1 MKNVFL
7 AVLFVFIVSCKNDA
21 SKAVNMDMD
30 KPSYAASEEATE
42 APVEAVEASTEAVSA
57 VMITPLESPK
67 PIEAKIIRT
76 SNLRFETANL
86 SETYTNIRKAVAQYK
101 GTIQNDES
109 GKNYNASYR
118 NIIIR
123 IPNDVFMPFLDE
135 ISKGVNHF
143 DRKEVSSQDIT
154 EEYIDVEARMNAKK
168 NLEKRYLQLLTKAM
182 KVSEIIEIEKQLAA
196 VREEIEAKEGQLRY
210 MKNKISMS
218 TVTVEMYTNDASESG
233 ATASFGSKIWNAI
246 KTGFNGLSSLFIGI
260 ISLWPFVILLILIF
274 IFIKRKLKKK
284 TA

>member
-7 AVLFVFIVSCKNDA
+7 AALFVFIVSCTKDA
-21 SKAVNMDMD
+21 SKEANLKVSEV
-30 KPSYAASEEATE
+30 SYNFAKDEVVS
-42 APVEAVEASTEAVSA
+42 APVEALEAPEEAGSVSTSED
-57 VMITPLESPK
+57 LEK

-86 SETYTNIRKAVAQYK
+86 SETYAKIQKAIAQYK

-109 GKNYNASYR
+109 GKNYNATYR

-123 IPNDVFMPFLDE
+123 IPNEGFIPFIDD
-135 ISKGVNHF
+135 ISKGVNYF
-143 DRKEVSSQDIT
+143 DRKEISSQDIT

-168 NLEKRYLQLLTKAM
+168 KLEQRYLQLLTRAM

-218 TVTVEMYTNDASESG
+218 TVTIEMYTNDASESG
-233 ATASFGSKIWNAI
+233 ATASFGGKIWNAI

-274 IFIKRKLKKK
+274 IFIKRKFKKK

>member
-7 AVLFVFIVSCKNDA
+7 VVLFVFIVSCKNDA

-30 KPSYAASEEATE
+30 KASYAASEEATE

-57 VMITPLESPK
+57 VMLTPLESPK

-86 SETYTNIRKAVAQYK
+86 SETYTKIQKAIVQYK

-109 GKNYNASYR
+109 GKNYNATYR

-123 IPNDVFMPFLDE
+123 IPNQGFMPFIDD
-135 ISKGVNHF
+135 ISQGVNYF
-143 DRKEVSSQDIT
+143 DRKEISSQDIT

-168 NLEKRYLQLLTKAM
+168 KLEQRYLQLLNRAM

-218 TVTVEMYTNDASESG
+218 TVTIEMYTNDASESG
-233 ATASFGSKIWNAI
+233 ATASFGGKIWNAI

-274 IFIKRKLKKK
+274 IFIKRKFKKK

>member
-7 AVLFVFIVSCKNDA
+7 TILFVFFVSCTNDA
-21 SKAVNMDMD
+21 SKALNVEKD
-30 KPSYAASEEATE
+30 KTYFAASEVAVET
-42 APVEAVEASTEAVSA
+42 PVEALEVPEEASSVSTS
-57 VMITPLESPK
+57 VDMEK

-86 SETYTNIRKAVAQYK
+86 SETYTNIRKAVMQYK
-101 GTIQNDES
+101 GSIQNDES

-123 IPNDVFMPFLDE
+123 IPNDVFIAFLDE

-143 DRKEVSSQDIT
+143 DRKEISSQDIT

-233 ATASFGSKIWNAI
+233 ATASFGGKIWNAI
-246 KTGFNGLSSLFIGI
+246 KTGFNGLSRLLIGI

-284 TA
+284 TT

>member
-30 KPSYAASEEATE
+30 KTSYAASEEATE
-42 APVEAVEASTEAVSA
+42 APVEAVEASTKAVSA

-86 SETYTNIRKAVAQYK
+86 SKTYTKIQKAIAQYK

-109 GKNYNASYR
+109 GKNYNATYR

-123 IPNDVFMPFLDE
+123 IPNEDFMPFIDD
-135 ISKGVNHF
+135 ISQGVNYF
-143 DRKEVSSQDIT
+143 DRKEISSQDIT

-168 NLEKRYLQLLTKAM
+168 KLEQRYLQLLTRAM

-218 TVTVEMYTNDASESG
+218 TVTLEMYTNDASESG
-233 ATASFGSKIWNAI
+233 ATASFGGKIWNAV
-246 KTGFNGLSSLFIGI
+246 KTGFNALSSLFIGI
-260 ISLWPFVILLILIF
+260 ISMWPFVILLILIF
-274 IFIKRKLKKK
+274 IFIKRKFKKK